1 MRRNRKLG
9 TAAYLIL
16 DYLAAALSW
25 TILYT
30 FRKISIEGLLLSE
43 IKYLADS
50 NFILGVL
57 IIPLCWILLYALF
70 GTYTDIYR
78 KSRLQELGLT
88 LLQSFIGSVLIFF
101 VFLLDD
107 RVHTYRDYYLSF
119 AVLLSAHF
127 LLTALLRYFQ
137 LSLAKKQVEK
147 GLVGYKTLV
156 IGGNERA
163 VQLYREIT
171 EKPYSLGYQFI
182 GYINGNGKKSGEEL
196 GRYLP
201 SLGHIDN
208 LPRIIEDHQVDE
220 VIISVESSEHL
231 LLRRIINYLAGSD
244 VIIKIIPDMYDILSG
259 SVKMRDVRGAVLIE
273 IYPDMMPPY
282 QKVIKR
288 VIDIVASFMAIL
300 ILSPLLIYIAVRVKL
315 SSPGPVFYMQER
327 IGKGGKPFMIYKFRS
342 MYVDAEKEGPR
353 LSTSKDPRITPWG
366 RIMRKWRLDEL
377 PQFFNILKGEMS
389 LVGPRPERQYF
400 IDRIMEKSPAYKH
413 LQRVKPGLTSLG
425 MVKFGYAE
433 NVEEMVSRMK
443 FDLLYIEN
451 MSLSLDF
458 KVMIYTLL
466 TILQGKGK

>member
-43 IKYLADS
+43 IKYFSDS

-57 IIPLCWILLYALF
+57 IIPLCWIILYALF

-127 LLTALLRYFQ
+127 LLTTLFRYFQ
-137 LSLAKKQVEK
+137 LSLAKKQVDK

-156 IGGNERA
+156 IGGNDRA

-171 EKPYSLGYQFI
+171 EKPYSLGYHFI
-182 GYINGNGKKSGEEL
+182 GYINSNGKKSGEEL

-201 SLGHIDN
+201 SLGHIDE
-208 LPRIIEDHQVDE
+208 LPQIIEDHQVDE

-231 LLRRIINYLAGSD
+231 LLRKIINNLAATD

-288 VIDIVASFMAIL
+288 AIDIVASFMAIL

-315 SSPGPVFYMQER
+315 SSPGPVFYLQER
-327 IGKGGKPFMIYKFRS
+327 IGKGGKPFLIYKFRS

-353 LSTSKDPRITPWG
+353 LSTSRDPRITPWG